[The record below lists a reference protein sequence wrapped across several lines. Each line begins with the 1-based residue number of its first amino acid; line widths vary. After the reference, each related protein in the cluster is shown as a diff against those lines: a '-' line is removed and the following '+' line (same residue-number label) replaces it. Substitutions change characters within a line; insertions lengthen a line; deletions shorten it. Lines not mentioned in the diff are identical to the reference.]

1 MNYSA
6 LCEWLIKEKNMS
18 RRSAKDVISRCKRV
32 EKMTETDEIQ
42 PDSLEKLVAIDSYN
56 HSSVFIKSQ
65 LKRAIALASEFM
77 EVK

>member
-1 MNYSA
+1 
-6 LCEWLIKEKNMS
+6 
-18 RRSAKDVISRCKRV
+18 
-32 EKMTETDEIQ
+32 MTETDEIQ